1 MKNVLRGMLYPVGPI
16 FQIEIDF
23 QPDFFRFLNS
33 LFDIFDV
40 FLYRFLKLEG
50 TMFFLSFAEQ
60 IHHFGSTRTNPFDR
74 SSFIEK
80 SQYLDFVDVSS
91 FLGPF
96 A

>member
-40 FLYRFLKLEG
+40 FLYRF
-50 TMFFLSFAEQ
+50 
-60 IHHFGSTRTNPFDR
+60 
-74 SSFIEK
+74 
-80 SQYLDFVDVSS
+80 
-91 FLGPF
+91 
-96 A
+96 